1 MISCEIVFDL
11 MLNALE
17 DQEFDCGADLLREYI
32 VVNNFEGE
40 EIGVIH
46 FGEGV
51 TFDPCSSYGDAID
64 YVLLIIETVLS
75 TVRWLNRNA

>member
-1 MISCEIVFDL
+1 MVNCESVFDL
-11 MLNALE
+11 VLNALE
-17 DQEFDCGADLLREYI
+17 DQEFDCDVDLLREYI
-32 VVNNFEGE
+32 VVNSFEGD

-46 FGEGV
+46 FGEEV
-51 TFDPCSSYGDAID
+51 TFDPCSSHGDAID

>member
-1 MISCEIVFDL
+1 MVNCETVFDL
-11 MLNALE
+11 VLNALE
-17 DQEFDCGADLLREYI
+17 DQEFVCDVNLLREYI
-32 VVNNFEGE
+32 VVNSFEGE

-46 FGEGV
+46 FGEEV

-75 TVRWLNRNA
+75 TVRWLNHNA

>member
-1 MISCEIVFDL
+1 MVNCESVFDL
-11 MLNALE
+11 VLNALE
-17 DQEFDCGADLLREYI
+17 DQEFDCDVDLLREYI
-32 VVNNFEGE
+32 VVNSFEGD

-46 FGEGV
+46 FGEEV

-75 TVRWLNRNA
+75 TVRWLNHNA

>member
-1 MISCEIVFDL
+1 MFNCESVFYL
-11 MLNALE
+11 VLNALE
-17 DQEFDCGADLLREYI
+17 DQEFDCDVDLLREYI
-32 VVNNFEGE
+32 VVNSFEGDE
-40 EIGVIH
+40 VGVIH
-46 FGEGV
+46 FGEEV

>member
-1 MISCEIVFDL
+1 MVNSESVFDL
-11 MLNALE
+11 VLNALE
-17 DQEFDCGADLLREYI
+17 DQEFDCDVDLLREHI
-32 VVNNFEGE
+32 VVNSFEGD

-46 FGEGV
+46 FGEEV

-75 TVRWLNRNA
+75 TVRWLNSNA